1 MSKLTLNTIGSRYG
15 SIDALNDNF
24 DRIEA
29 EFDNV
34 LSLDGSTP
42 NEMQADLNMGGNA
55 IINTSRIEGD
65 NIVVGG
71 ILLPEYVANL
81 AQTVDPTQVIAFR
94 RTFVDGVGGTTQITL
109 PTAYNGVKEA
119 MVVSRNGVQ
128 QDPSKFTLVN
138 STTLGLTLAM
148 EAGETLDILFFNVAV
163 RVDGLSAYEVA
174 VEEGFVGNEAAWL
187 ASLVGPQG
195 PQGIQGIQGATGATG
210 PQGPQGISIV
220 SVIRTS
226 GNGAPGT
233 TDTYTIT
240 YSDSSTSTF
249 QVYNGADGAGSGD
262 MSKAVYDTNNSG
274 VVDAAESVAWGG
286 VTSTPTTVSGYGITD
301 ATTLTGVETLTNK
314 TLTAPVITENIQVIS
329 TNTTAVASR
338 TYILTA
344 SLTLTLPA
352 SPTAGDWVAVQN
364 SSGTTTAVI
373 ARNGSNIMSLA
384 EDLTIDA
391 DFVSVRLV
399 YADATRGW
407 VFN

>member
-42 NEMQADLNMGGNA
+42 NEMQANLNMGGNA